1 MIGICLA
8 LVVLCG
14 LEAFM
19 IWELSSRQAEDASY
33 RQRRIEAE
41 LLSVLGKT
49 ETVAIALSDER
60 PKAQV
65 RYMTEA
71 DEVEAERSVA

>member
-1 MIGICLA
+1 MIIA
-8 LVVLCG
+8 VVVLAVVVVCQMVVVYDLTRKQG
-14 LEAFM
+14 EA
-19 IWELSSRQAEDASY
+19 SDA
-33 RQRRIEAE
+33 RQRRMEAE

-49 ETVAIALSDER
+49 ETVSIALSDER

-71 DEVEAERSVA
+71 DEVESERVVA